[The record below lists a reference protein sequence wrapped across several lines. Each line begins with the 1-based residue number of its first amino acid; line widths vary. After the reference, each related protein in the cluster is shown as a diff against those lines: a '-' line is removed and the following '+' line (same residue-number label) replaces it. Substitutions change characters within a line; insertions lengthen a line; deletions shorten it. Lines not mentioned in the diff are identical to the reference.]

1 MVINRKTGQ
10 QVYKMGKPFKGN
22 GGEYVEVLVSLT
34 KPDKNGNKAIIQ
46 TMNMKN
52 LINTNTVGGK

>member
-1 MVINRKTGQ
+1 
-10 QVYKMGKPFKGN
+10 MGKPFKGN
-22 GGEYVEVLVSLT
+22 GGEYVEVLVSLP